1 MAEETK
7 PDAQAATTP
16 AQAAEVP
23 AQVTEE
29 PFDKDRAMATITKLR
44 EQEKE
49 ARRIAKEFEVL
60 KAEAKKREEA
70 ELSELEKIR
79 KQATELESHNAKLQ
93 ADIWRRDAIA
103 EAGLPSIFADR
114 VKGATKEEMTED
126 AKELAKLLPQQKPA
140 PHVSPTNPNGANPA
154 ETEQQK
160 RERLFGRQSNL
171 FDMEAI
177 KANGGGVRF
186 INKQ

>member
-7 PDAQAATTP
+7 PDAQVATP
-16 AQAAEVP
+16 SAQVVEIP
-23 AQVTEE
+23 AQVPEE
-29 PFDKDRAMATITKLR
+29 PFDKERAMATITKLR

-49 ARRIAKEFEVL
+49 AKRIAKEFEQL

-70 ELSELEKIR
+70 ELSELERIR

-103 EAGLPSIFADR
+103 EAGLPSIFSDR
-114 VKGATKEEMTED
+114 IKGANKDEMIED
-126 AKELAKLLPQQKPA
+126 AKELAKLLPQLKQPA

-154 ETEQQK
+154 ETDQQK

-186 INKQ
+186 INK